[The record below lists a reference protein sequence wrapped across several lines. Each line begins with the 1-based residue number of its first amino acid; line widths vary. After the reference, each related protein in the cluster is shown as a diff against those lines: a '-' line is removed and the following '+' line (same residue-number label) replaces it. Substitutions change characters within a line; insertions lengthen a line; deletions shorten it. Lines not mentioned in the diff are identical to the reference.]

1 MVGKSEPQIQA
12 LRAGRFPSQKT
23 AGKLQWKKMLQAV
36 MAVPTEGGRFVE
48 LGVGIS
54 WAAARVCWNLG
65 AGYVVGPPLAIQLS
79 GRKAQGGPGKHQ
91 N

>member
-1 MVGKSEPQIQA
+1 MGKSEPQIQA

-23 AGKLQWKKMLQAV
+23 AGELQWIKMLQAV
-36 MAVPTEGGRFVE
+36 MAVPTEGGRLV
-48 LGVGIS
+48 GVGVGVG

-65 AGYVVGPPLAIQLS
+65 AGYVVGRPLATQPS